1 MRRSS
6 GFRLFVVGVL
16 ALLMYVPLF
25 LVGTIVDARSG
36 YQRQV
41 IADVGR
47 EWGGPQVLAGPVLV
61 VPVEGPVE
69 TEESR
74 EVRDPISGAVRLE
87 TFRQTV
93 TGAKAPL
100 WILPETLEMTLSA
113 ATEERRRGIFVA
125 PVYAAAVTAAFGFAV
140 PDVTDLLDAGD
151 RVLWD
156 RAEVRIG
163 VSSNAALRGE
173 AVLEQGGAVL
183 ELQPRSDGVQG
194 VFARVG
200 DPRDSGELSLRLGL
214 NGAES
219 LFATPAARTTR
230 VTIDGDWPH
239 PSFTGAFLPDGSE
252 VRDDG
257 FRADWT
263 IPWLARAVPQAARY
277 DVTNDLASLAFGV
290 RFFQP
295 NDFYQKAWRAANY
308 GILFLGLTFLT
319 VFLIESRSGRPA
331 HPVQYVLIGLAQA
344 IFVLLMVAYA
354 EQIGFGAAYLMA
366 AAATVALITLYALLA
381 LRLGRRAGVL
391 GLLLAV
397 LYGVLYLILES
408 TDYAL
413 IAGATL
419 SFAALAATMW
429 ATRNEDW
436 YGPGKQDAA
445 KPEAV
450 QAPPPAGP

>member
-1 MRRSS
+1 
-6 GFRLFVVGVL
+6 
-16 ALLMYVPLF
+16 MYVPLF
-25 LVGTIVDARSG
+25 LVGTVVDARSG

-41 IADVGR
+41 IDEVGR
-47 EWGGPQVLAGPVLV
+47 EWGGPQVLSGPVLV

-69 TEESR
+69 TEEAR
-74 EVRDPISGAVRLE
+74 EVRDPTSGAVRLE
-87 TFRQTV
+87 TLRQTV

-100 WILPETLEMTLSA
+100 WILPETLEATLSA

-125 PVYAAAVTAAFGFAV
+125 PVFAADVTATFHFV
-140 PDVTDLLDAGD
+140 LPDVADLLEAGD
-151 RVLWD
+151 RVQWD
-156 RAEVRIG
+156 RAEVRVG

-173 AVLEQGGAVL
+173 AVLERGGARL
-183 ELQPRSDGVQG
+183 DLAPRADGVQG
-194 VFARVG
+194 LFARAG
-200 DPRDSGELSLRLGL
+200 DPRGADSYTLRMRL
-214 NGAES
+214 NGAQE

-230 VTIDGDWPH
+230 ITIDSDWPH

-252 VRDDG
+252 VRGDG

-263 IPWLARAVPQAARY
+263 IPWLARAVPQVARH
-277 DVTNDLASLAFGV
+277 DMTADLAGLAFGV

-308 GILFLGLTFLT
+308 GLLFLGLTFLT

-354 EQIGFGAAYLMA
+354 EQIGFGAAYLMSA
-366 AAATVALITLYALLA
+366 GATVALITLYALLA
-381 LRLGRRAGVL
+381 LGLGRRAGVL
-391 GLLLAV
+391 GLLLTI
-397 LYGVLYLILES
+397 LYGVLFLILES

-419 SFAALAATMW
+419 SFLALAATMW
-429 ATRNEDW
+429 ATRKEDW
-436 YGPGKQDAA
+436 YGPGKA
-445 KPEAV
+445 
-450 QAPPPAGP
+450 AGPEPAPATNIPRTAAPD